1 MTLQRNDRRALGILA
16 GVVVIFGVYELWPE
30 SSTPVV
36 VAAPAA
42 LTSVPVA
49 EHRLAQLRETAATV
63 PGKEEA
69 LKRVA
74 AELAVREKGLI
85 AADTKDQAQAQL
97 IQIVRKLGRA
107 ETPPIEIRS
116 TELGGGRPLG
126 DAYGAVDLAVQ
137 IECRI
142 DQLINLLA
150 ALAAQPE
157 LISTTDLR
165 VTSANPKEKTV
176 GVRLGLMG
184 VVARK
189 LVETKKDGHK

>member
-1 MTLQRNDRRALGILA
+1 VTLQRNDRRALAVLA
-16 GVVVIFGVYELWPE
+16 AVVTIFAVYELWPDN
-30 SSTPVV
+30 STPT
-36 VAAPAA
+36 VAVTVPTLNSVPAA
-42 LTSVPVA
+42 
-49 EHRLAQLRETAATV
+49 ERRLAQLRDTAATV
-63 PGKEEA
+63 PGKEET
-69 LKRVA
+69 LKSVA
-74 AELAVREKGLI
+74 AELAVRETGLI

-116 TELGGGRPLG
+116 TELGVGRPLG

-165 VTSANPKEKTV
+165 VTSANAKEKTV

-189 LVETKKDGHK
+189 LVETKKDVRK

>member
-1 MTLQRNDRRALGILA
+1 VTLQPNDRRALAILA
-16 GVVVIFGVYELWPE
+16 GAIVIFGVYELWPD
-30 SSTPVV
+30 SSTPA
-36 VAAPAA
+36 VAAAA
-42 LTSVPVA
+42 PVLSSVPAA

-63 PGKEEA
+63 PGKEET
-69 LKRVA
+69 LKGVA
-74 AELAVREKGLI
+74 AELAAREKGLI

-116 TELGGGRPLG
+116 TELGAGHPLG

-165 VTSANPKEKTV
+165 VTSANAKEKTV

-189 LVETKKDGHK
+189 LVDTKKDTHK

>member
-1 MTLQRNDRRALGILA
+1 MTLQRNDRRALAILA
-16 GVVVIFGVYELWPE
+16 AVVAIFAVYELWPDN
-30 SSTPVV
+30 STPT
-36 VAAPAA
+36 VAATVPTLNSVPAA
-42 LTSVPVA
+42 
-49 EHRLAQLRETAATV
+49 ERRLAQLRDTAATV
-63 PGKEEA
+63 PGKEET
-69 LKRVA
+69 LKGVA

-107 ETPPIEIRS
+107 EAPPIEIRS
-116 TELGGGRPLG
+116 TELGGGHPLG

-165 VTSANPKEKTV
+165 VTSANAKEKTV
-176 GVRLGLMG
+176 LVRLGLMG

-189 LVETKKDGHK
+189 LVETKKDVRK